1 MALRK
6 LFMAGLFAL
15 GLAGCSHDVAHL
27 SLGPDYGL
35 YYNDQGE
42 TVALAYGLP
51 NSDVV
56 ALMLQCPKGQG
67 RIEVSDLA
75 RGKPA
80 RTLVLSS
87 GGRRTSI
94 PVKLDP
100 TETDGQ
106 RTLSGQTTLADPAL
120 AAFRRSG
127 VIQVVQG
134 PVRYTVTASSAERQA
149 VERFFRV
156 CERA

>member
-67 RIEVSDLA
+67 RVEVSDVA
-75 RGKPA
+75 RGKPVQ
-80 RTLVLSS
+80 TLVLSS
-87 GGRRTSI
+87 DGKRTSV
-94 PVKLDP
+94 PVKIDP
-100 TETDGQ
+100 TETEGQ
-106 RTLSGQTTLADPAL
+106 RTLSGQTTLAAPAL
-120 AAFRRSG
+120 GAFRRSG
-127 VIQVVQG
+127 VIDVAQG
-134 PVRYTVTASSAERQA
+134 PVRYTVTASPAEREGI
-149 VERFFRV
+149 ERFFRV
-156 CERA
+156 CGAA